1 MKTLYRFKLDPDTGE
16 ITVNEITNYDTKENS
31 SYRGSYYKYR
41 GNSVYN
47 YVKFSNIDRMF
58 CNQVYTFNPNP
69 EHAKQIVL
77 DALYNKVEQSKKQY
91 EKVYDTFAKLKY
103 NSIM

>member
-1 MKTLYRFKLDPDTGE
+1 MKILYRFKLDPDTGE
-16 ITVNEITNYDTKENS
+16 ITINEITNYVIVKDS
-31 SYRGSYYKYR
+31 PYRDPYYCYRGK
-41 GNSVYN
+41 SVNN

-58 CNQVYTFNPNP
+58 CNQVYTFEPNP
-69 EHAKQIVL
+69 EHAKQIML
-77 DALYNKVEQSKKQY
+77 DALYDKAEQLKKQY